1 LSTARVLRWTGLL
14 ALVLAYPI
22 AVVLGP
28 RAGLGVLLA
37 AAVMGGNFLLM
48 GSRLKATTALL
59 AHPGSGDHKTLTGKA
74 MVGGGIRWLLTFFLV
89 WGLLKWFDALAV
101 VAGLSCVVASI
112 TLQAFV
118 EYLRAERDPSAGA
131 GP

>member
-1 LSTARVLRWTGLL
+1 MKQGRLLWRTGLT
-14 ALVLAYPI
+14 ALVLAYPF

-28 RAGLGVLLA
+28 WEGLGVLLA
-37 AAVMGGNFLLM
+37 AAVIGGNFLLM
-48 GSRLKATTALL
+48 GSRLRATSALL
-59 AHPGSGDHKTLTGKA
+59 ELPGGGDHKTLTAKA

-89 WGLLKWFDALAV
+89 WGLLKTFHALAV
-101 VAGLSCVVASI
+101 AAGLSCVVASI

-118 EYLRAERDPSAGA
+118 EYLRAEHDPSAGA